1 MSAGM
6 SAALFAALLLCTGQP
21 SGSESAAPSLTPDVP
36 CQPPSANW
44 HRAITE
50 DDAARLRQIRA
61 AWVEALA
68 QARGDHAAEVAAG
81 GELLDP
87 DAALLDPTP
96 PPGEYD
102 CRTIKLGT
110 QSPGGLTYVDY
121 PRFRCRIAARAEGS
135 LSFVRLNGS
144 QRPIGRLFPD
154 TTRRMVFLGTVQ
166 LGDEQRAYRYS
177 ADTDRDQVAVLE
189 RIGPRRWRLV
199 FPRPHFESRLNVI
212 ELVPRRN

>member
-1 MSAGM
+1 MSGTM
-6 SAALFAALLLCTGQP
+6 SAAFLAALLLCAGQP
-21 SGSESAAPSLTPDVP
+21 PEAASSAPQLTPDVP

-50 DDAARLRQIRA
+50 DDAARLRQIRS

-81 GELLDP
+81 GALLDP
-87 DAALLDPTP
+87 DSALLGPAP

-110 QSPGGLTYVDY
+110 QATGGLTYVDY
-121 PRFRCRIAARAEGS
+121 PRFRCRIAARSGGS

-166 LGDEQRAYRYS
+166 LGDEQRAYRYG
-177 ADTDRDQVAVLE
+177 ADTDRDEVAVLE
-189 RIGPRRWRLV
+189 RIGESRWRLV
-199 FPRPHFESRLNVI
+199 FPRPHFESRLDII
-212 ELVPRRN
+212 ELVPRVN